1 MNGDSCSAVEKGCG
15 MGALTRRLRELCGLA
30 RREDPPRESAD
41 EFYRQV
47 YIQCLKVQRSD
58 RRVRIIFF
66 LVVTIAVIGLAIL
79 LSTRGDPINIQFRS
93 LKELLSW

>member
-1 MNGDSCSAVEKGCG
+1 MKVR
-15 MGALTRRLRELCGLA
+15 TRRFKSLLGWTRKE
-30 RREDPPRESAD
+30 ESPRQSSE

-66 LVVTIAVIGLAIL
+66 LTVTLVVIGLAIL
-79 LSTRGDPINIQFRS
+79 LSTRGDPLFVRFPS
-93 LKELLSW
+93 LREILSW